1 MVKQGEVRRGELEER
16 LVPEAQRLSEPG
28 DKVGLYPAFELWRG
42 SGQCAQE

>member
-1 MVKQGEVRRGELEER
+1 MGKKREVRRGELEES